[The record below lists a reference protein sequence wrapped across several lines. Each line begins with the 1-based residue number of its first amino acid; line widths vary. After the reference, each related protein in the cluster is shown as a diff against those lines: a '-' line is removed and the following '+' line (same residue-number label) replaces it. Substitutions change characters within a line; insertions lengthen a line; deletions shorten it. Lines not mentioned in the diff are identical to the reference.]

1 MHGKAGNT
9 EHFSLL
15 YYYYFNFKPRLFIF
29 TVKNP
34 NFENKINCTLLFTMD
49 KQTQHIIRPTGC
61 HKYFLNGYPT
71 FYEVFSNSSPGFI
84 VLTVFLTL
92 STLANI
98 SLYSYGTIRAKR
110 NIESRFSSYILKT
123 NAILP
128 VILGVC
134 AYLTAMAPRL
144 YGMVNIFSSL
154 FFVVSMYS
162 FSKMVFEY
170 FGGINKCVEK
180 LAEKNLC
187 HVDKDKKE

>member
-1 MHGKAGNT
+1 
-9 EHFSLL
+9 
-15 YYYYFNFKPRLFIF
+15 
-29 TVKNP
+29 
-34 NFENKINCTLLFTMD
+34 MD

-98 SLYSYGTIRAKR
+98 SLYSYGTIKAKR

-154 FFVVSMYS
+154 FFVFSMYS

-170 FGGINKCVEK
+170 FGGIKNCVEK
-180 LAEKNLC
+180 LAEKNHEFKITGKSGIPLLAC
-187 HVDKDKKE
+187 CGCCIKPRQIKSKNDPTLKIVKFMIIQNLIVTFFTK